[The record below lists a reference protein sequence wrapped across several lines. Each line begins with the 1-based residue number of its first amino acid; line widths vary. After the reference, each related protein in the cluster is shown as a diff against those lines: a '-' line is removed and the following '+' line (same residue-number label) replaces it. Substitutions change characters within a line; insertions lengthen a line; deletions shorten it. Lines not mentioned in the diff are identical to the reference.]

1 MSTIPYKLYIQLSK
15 CCNIEFF
22 DACSANAASDE
33 KIMGHVE
40 ESSLVIFL
48 TSTQGNGDIPSLA
61 EKFFSLLFNT
71 NGHLLK
77 KKETAVLGFGSS
89 AYPIFCGGAAKISEK
104 LDQVGAIE
112 LIPLGKCDAVKGESK
127 SFSK

>member
-1 MSTIPYKLYIQLSK
+1 MQLSK

-48 TSTQGNGDIPSLA
+48 TSTQGNGEIPALA
-61 EKFFSLLFNT
+61 EKFFSFLFDT

-104 LDQVGAIE
+104 LAEVGAIE
-112 LIPLGKCDAVKGESK
+112 LIPRGECDAVKGESK
-127 SFSK
+127 SFCK

>member
-1 MSTIPYKLYIQLSK
+1 
-15 CCNIEFF
+15 
-22 DACSANAASDE
+22 
-33 KIMGHVE
+33 MGHVE

-48 TSTQGNGDIPSLA
+48 TSTQGNGEIPSLG

-104 LDQVGAIE
+104 LAQVGAIE
-112 LIPLGKCDAVKGESK
+112 LIPRGECDAVKGESK